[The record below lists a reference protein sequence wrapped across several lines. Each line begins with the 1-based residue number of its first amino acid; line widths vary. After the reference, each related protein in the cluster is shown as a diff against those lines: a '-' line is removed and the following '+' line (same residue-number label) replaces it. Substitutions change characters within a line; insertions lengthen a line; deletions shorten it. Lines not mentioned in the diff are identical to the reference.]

1 MTRWRSRDAGRTH
14 LAAFR
19 AVPTSALRKAAEQV
33 AIRGADP
40 WELYRKWERQHWSVA
55 DLDIAAD
62 RAAWDVA
69 SPAARDIVASLF
81 TSFFIGEYTAVD
93 GLAAVLVG
101 APDEDDV
108 AFLGTQCGD
117 EARHVALMNV
127 IDHVLLDGVGGLRAR
142 LPRLWA
148 DLTPGY
154 RALQAVEDA
163 FAADVLTRP
172 DLDTWLRLVSVFHL
186 LTEGVLAINGQQAMI
201 RTLRRHVR
209 MPAVESGFIA
219 MMRDEARHIAY
230 GTGAARRWVA
240 RGYEE
245 HVVEAMELAVPHV
258 VHIDDR
264 PGAANSLARNA
275 IARLVD
281 RRLASVGLSPSA
293 RAHVAA
299 VARRPYPSVDGDA
312 VAAYET
318 AS

>member
-1 MTRWRSRDAGRTH
+1 
-14 LAAFR
+14 
-19 AVPTSALRKAAEQV
+19 
-33 AIRGADP
+33 
-40 WELYRKWERQHWSVA
+40 
-55 DLDIAAD
+55 
-62 RAAWDVA
+62 
-69 SPAARDIVASLF
+69 
-81 TSFFIGEYTAVD
+81 
-93 GLAAVLVG
+93 
-101 APDEDDV
+101 
-108 AFLGTQCGD
+108 
-117 EARHVALMNV
+117 MNV
-127 IDHVLLDGVGGLRAR
+127 IDHGAARRVGGGFGRGSRASG
-142 LPRLWA
+142 P

-275 IARLVD
+275 IARLVH
-281 RRLASVGLSPSA
+281 RPRVRG
-293 RAHVAA
+293 A
-299 VARRPYPSVDGDA
+299 VAQCSRARRRGGTAALSVRGWRCRSRPCTRLRPDH
-312 VAAYET
+312 AARPTQEVNPP
-318 AS
+318 